1 MVVFSDCMECEHCYN
16 DRASHKC
23 CCEAYPD
30 GIPREWYLSGN
41 PKKVKECNNGIG
53 FKPECNEDL
62 DMDETLNHP
71 KLGKLEYLESP
82 EQIHCWHGELEGSEL
97 GFDII
102 LETSKLDEAD
112 TDFIAKITQ
121 NWKTYEAKALEDIRE
136 KLTSEPEIFGIS
148 KEDADSLSKLK
159 DLPFN
164 CPQFT
169 FYENKEWAI
178 IFLENDLGIG
188 EPFGISVNY
197 DGEMLT
203 GVYDLSDAEEIDW

>member
-1 MVVFSDCMECEHCYN
+1 MVVFSDCVECKHFYDDGN
-16 DRASHKC
+16 PHRC

-30 GIPREWYLSGN
+30 GIPRKWYLEGS

-62 DMDETLNHP
+62 DMDKTLNHP
-71 KLGKLEYLESP
+71 KLGKLEYIESP

-112 TDFIAKITQ
+112 ADFIAEITK
-121 NWKTYEAKALEDIRE
+121 NWKAYEAKAIEDIRE
-136 KLTSEPEIFGIS
+136 KLTSEPKFFGIS
-148 KEDADSLSKLK
+148 KEDAERLSKQNS
-159 DLPFN
+159 LPFG

-178 IFLENDLGIG
+178 VFLENDLGIG

-197 DGEMLT
+197 DGEVLT
-203 GVYDLSDAEEIDW
+203 GVYDLADSEEFD

>member
-1 MVVFSDCMECEHCYN
+1 M
-16 DRASHKC
+16 A
-23 CCEAYPD
+23 
-30 GIPREWYLSGN
+30 
-41 PKKVKECNNGIG
+41 
-53 FKPECNEDL
+53 
-62 DMDETLNHP
+62 ETINHP

-102 LETSKLDEAD
+102 LETSKLDQAD

-121 NWKTYEAKALEDIRE
+121 NWKVYEEKALADLRE
-136 KLTSEPEIFGIS
+136 KLTSEPELFGLS
-148 KEDADSLSKLK
+148 KEDEERLSKQNS
-159 DLPFN
+159 LPFG

-178 IFLENDLGIG
+178 IFLENEMGIG

-197 DGEMLT
+197 DGDELI
-203 GVYDLSDAEEIDW
+203 GIFDLSNSEEID

>member
-1 MVVFSDCMECEHCYN
+1 MVVFSDCMECEHFCYDGN
-16 DRASHKC
+16 SHKC
-23 CCEAYPD
+23 CCKAFPD
-30 GIPREWYLSGN
+30 GIPRKWYLEGS

-102 LETSKLDEAD
+102 LETSKLDQAD
-112 TDFIAKITQ
+112 ADFIAEITK
-121 NWKTYEAKALEDIRE
+121 NWKAYEEKALADLRE
-136 KLTSEPEIFGIS
+136 NLTSEPERFGLS
-148 KEDADSLSKLK
+148 KEDAERLSKLK

-169 FYENKEWAI
+169 FYEKREWAI

-197 DGEMLT
+197 DGDKLIRIC
-203 GVYDLSDAEEIDW
+203 DLSDSEEID

>member
-1 MVVFSDCMECEHCYN
+1 MVVLSDCIECEHFYD
-16 DRASHKC
+16 DRDPYKY

-30 GIPREWYLSGN
+30 GIPPKWYLEGS

-82 EQIHCWHGELEGSEL
+82 EQINCWHGELEDSEL

-112 TDFIAKITQ
+112 ADFIAEITQ
-121 NWKTYEAKALEDIRE
+121 NWKAYEEKAIEDIRE
-136 KLTSEPEIFGIS
+136 KLTSEPEFFGIS

-178 IFLENDLGIG
+178 VFLENDLGIG

-197 DGEMLT
+197 DGDELI
-203 GVYDLSDAEEIDW
+203 GVYDLSDSEEID

>member
-1 MVVFSDCMECEHCYN
+1 MVVFSDCMECERFYN
-16 DRASHKC
+16 DRTSHKC

-30 GIPREWYLSGN
+30 GIPRKWYLEGR

-71 KLGKLEYLESP
+71 KLGKLEYIESP

-102 LETSKLDEAD
+102 LETSKLDQAD
-112 TDFIAKITQ
+112 ADFIAKIIQ
-121 NWKTYEAKALEDIRE
+121 NWKSYEAKAIEDIRE
-136 KLTSEPEIFGIS
+136 KLTSEPKFFGIS
-148 KEDADSLSKLK
+148 KEDAERLSKQNS
-159 DLPFN
+159 LPFG

-178 IFLENDLGIG
+178 IFLENDLGIC

-197 DGEMLT
+197 DGEELM
-203 GVYDLSDAEEIDW
+203 GVYDLSDSEEID

>member
-1 MVVFSDCMECEHCYN
+1 MVVFSDCMECEHFCYDGN
-16 DRASHKC
+16 PHKC

-30 GIPREWYLSGN
+30 GIPREWYLNGS
-41 PKKVKECNNGIG
+41 PKEVKECNNGIG

-71 KLGKLEYLESP
+71 KLGKLKYLESP

-102 LETSKLDEAD
+102 LETSKLDQVDA
-112 TDFIAKITQ
+112 DFIAEITK
-121 NWKTYEAKALEDIRE
+121 NWKTYEAKAIEDICE
-136 KLTSEPEIFGIS
+136 KPTSEPEFFGLS
-148 KEDADSLSKLK
+148 KEEVESLSKQNSLS
-159 DLPFN
+159 FG

-197 DGEMLT
+197 DGDELI
-203 GVYDLSDAEEIDW
+203 GVYDLSDSEEID

>member
-1 MVVFSDCMECEHCYN
+1 MVVLSDCIECEHFCDDGNPYT
-16 DRASHKC
+16 C
-23 CCEAYPD
+23 CCKAFPD
-30 GIPREWYLSGN
+30 GIPRKWYFEGR
-41 PKKVKECNNGIG
+41 PREVKQCNNGIG

-102 LETSKLDEAD
+102 LETSKLDQAD
-112 TDFIAKITQ
+112 ADFIAEITQ
-121 NWKTYEAKALEDIRE
+121 NWKAYEDKALADLRE
-136 KLTSEPEIFGIS
+136 KLISEPELFGLS
-148 KEDADSLSKLK
+148 KKDSESLSKQNS
-159 DLPFN
+159 LPFG

-197 DGEMLT
+197 DSDELI
-203 GVYDLSDAEEIDW
+203 GVYDLSDSEEID

>member
-1 MVVFSDCMECEHCYN
+1 MVVFSDCMECEHFCYDGN
-16 DRASHKC
+16 THKC
-23 CCEAYPD
+23 CCKAYPE
-30 GIPREWYLSGN
+30 GIPRKWYLEGR
-41 PKKVKECNNGIG
+41 PREVKQCNNGIG

-62 DMDETLNHP
+62 DMAETINPP
-71 KLGKLEYLESP
+71 KLGKLKYLEGP

-102 LETSKLDEAD
+102 LETSKLDQAD
-112 TDFIAKITQ
+112 EDFIAKITQ
-121 NWKTYEAKALEDIRE
+121 NWKAYEAKAIEDIRE
-136 KLTSEPEIFGIS
+136 KLTSEPEFFGIS

-178 IFLENDLGIG
+178 VFLENDLGIG

-197 DGEMLT
+197 DGEVLT
-203 GVYDLSDAEEIDW
+203 GVYDLSDSEEID

>member
-1 MVVFSDCMECEHCYN
+1 MVVFSDCMECENFCYDGN
-16 DRASHKC
+16 QHKC
-23 CCEAYPD
+23 CCKAYPD
-30 GIPREWYLSGN
+30 GIPRKWYLEGR
-41 PKKVKECNNGIG
+41 PREVKQCNNGIG
-53 FKPECNEDL
+53 FKLECNEDL

-102 LETSKLDEAD
+102 LETSKLEEAD
-112 TDFIAKITQ
+112 ADFIAKIIQ
-121 NWKTYEAKALEDIRE
+121 NWKAYEAKAIDDIRE
-136 KLTSEPEIFGIS
+136 KLTSEPELFGLL
-148 KEDADSLSKLK
+148 KEDADSLSKLEN
-159 DLPFN
+159 LSLS

-178 IFLENDLGIG
+178 IFLENDLDIG

>member
-1 MVVFSDCMECEHCYN
+1 MVVLSDCIECEHFCDDGN
-16 DRASHKC
+16 PHTC
-23 CCEAYPD
+23 CCKAYPD
-30 GIPREWYLSGN
+30 GIPRKWYFEGR

-71 KLGKLEYLESP
+71 KLGKLEYIESP

-112 TDFIAKITQ
+112 ADFIAKIIQ
-121 NWKTYEAKALEDIRE
+121 NWKAYEEKALADLRE
-136 KLTSEPEIFGIS
+136 KLTSESDLFGLS
-148 KEDADSLSKLK
+148 KEDAERLSKQNS
-159 DLPFN
+159 LPFG

-169 FYENKEWAI
+169 FYEKREWAI
-178 IFLENDLGIG
+178 IFLENEMGIG

-197 DGEMLT
+197 DGDELI
-203 GVYDLSDAEEIDW
+203 GVDDLSDSEEID

>member
-1 MVVFSDCMECEHCYN
+1 MVVLSDCIECEHFCDDGN
-16 DRASHKC
+16 PHTC
-23 CCEAYPD
+23 CCKAYPD
-30 GIPREWYLSGN
+30 GIPREWYLSGS
-41 PKKVKECNNGIG
+41 PKEVKECNNGIG

-102 LETSKLDEAD
+102 LETSKLDQVDA
-112 TDFIAKITQ
+112 DFIAEIIQ
-121 NWKTYEAKALEDIRE
+121 NWKAYEAKAIEDIRE
-136 KLTSEPEIFGIS
+136 KLTSEPEFFGIS
-148 KEDADSLSKLK
+148 KENADSLSKLK
-159 DLPFN
+159 DLPFS

-178 IFLENDLGIG
+178 VFLENDLGIG

-197 DGEMLT
+197 DGEVLI

>member
-1 MVVFSDCMECEHCYN
+1 MVVFSDCMECEHFCYDGN
-16 DRASHKC
+16 QHKC
-23 CCEAYPD
+23 CCKAYPD
-30 GIPREWYLSGN
+30 GIPRKWYLEGR
-41 PKKVKECNNGIG
+41 PREVKQCNNGIG

-62 DMDETLNHP
+62 AMAETINHP

-102 LETSKLDEAD
+102 LETLKLDQAD
-112 TDFIAKITQ
+112 ADFIAKITQ
-121 NWKTYEAKALEDIRE
+121 NWKAYEEKALADLRK
-136 KLTSEPEIFGIS
+136 KLILESELFG
-148 KEDADSLSKLK
+148 LSKDDANRLSK
-159 DLPFN
+159 QKEAVFT

-178 IFLENDLGIG
+178 VFLENELGIG

-197 DGEMLT
+197 DGDELI
-203 GVYDLSDAEEIDW
+203 GVYDLSDSEEID

>member
-1 MVVFSDCMECEHCYN
+1 MVVFSDCMECEHFCY
-16 DRASHKC
+16 DGKPHKC

-30 GIPREWYLSGN
+30 GIPREWYLNGS
-41 PKKVKECNNGIG
+41 PKEVKECNNGIG

-71 KLGKLEYLESP
+71 KLGKLEYIESP

-112 TDFIAKITQ
+112 ADFIAKIIQ
-121 NWKTYEAKALEDIRE
+121 NWKAYEAKAIEDIRE
-136 KLTSEPEIFGIS
+136 KLTSEPEFFGIS

-169 FYENKEWAI
+169 FYEKREWAI
-178 IFLENDLGIG
+178 IFLENEMGIG

-197 DGEMLT
+197 DGDELI
-203 GVYDLSDAEEIDW
+203 GVDDLSDSEEID

>member
-1 MVVFSDCMECEHCYN
+1 MVVFSDCMECEHFCY
-16 DRASHKC
+16 DGKPHKC

-30 GIPREWYLSGN
+30 GIPREWYLNGS
-41 PKKVKECNNGIG
+41 PKEVKECNNGIG

-62 DMDETLNHP
+62 GMAETINPP
-71 KLGKLEYLESP
+71 KLGKLEYLEGP
-82 EQIHCWHGELEGSEL
+82 EKIHCWHGELEGSEL

-112 TDFIAKITQ
+112 ADFTAKITQ
-121 NWKTYEAKALEDIRE
+121 NWKVYEAKAIADLRE
-136 KLTSEPEIFGIS
+136 KLISEPELFGLS
-148 KEDADSLSKLK
+148 KKDAESLSKQNS
-159 DLPFN
+159 LPFG

-178 IFLENDLGIG
+178 IFLENEMGIG

-197 DGEMLT
+197 DGDELI
-203 GVYDLSDAEEIDW
+203 GVYDLSDSEEID

>member
-1 MVVFSDCMECEHCYN
+1 MAE
-16 DRASHKC
+16 
-23 CCEAYPD
+23 
-30 GIPREWYLSGN
+30 I
-41 PKKVKECNNGIG
+41 
-53 FKPECNEDL
+53 
-62 DMDETLNHP
+62 LNHP

-112 TDFIAKITQ
+112 ADFIAKITQ
-121 NWKTYEAKALEDIRE
+121 NWKAYEEKALADLRE
-136 KLTSEPEIFGIS
+136 KLISEPELFGLS
-148 KEDADSLSKLK
+148 KKDADSLSKLK

-169 FYENKEWAI
+169 FYEKREWAI
-178 IFLENDLGIG
+178 IFLENEMGIG

-197 DGEMLT
+197 DGEELI
-203 GVYDLSDAEEIDW
+203 GIFDLSDSEEID

>member
-23 CCEAYPD
+23 CCEAYPE
-30 GIPREWYLSGN
+30 GIPRKWYLEGR
-41 PKKVKECNNGIG
+41 PREVKECNNGIG

-71 KLGKLEYLESP
+71 KLGKLEYLESQ

-102 LETSKLDEAD
+102 LETSKLDQAD
-112 TDFIAKITQ
+112 ADFIAEIIQ
-121 NWKTYEAKALEDIRE
+121 NWKAYEAKAIEDIRE
-136 KLTSEPEIFGIS
+136 KLTSEPEFFGIS
-148 KEDADSLSKLK
+148 KEDADSLLKLK

-178 IFLENDLGIG
+178 VFLENDLGIG

-197 DGEMLT
+197 DGEELI
-203 GVYDLSDAEEIDW
+203 GVYDLADAEEIDW

>member
-1 MVVFSDCMECEHCYN
+1 MVVLSDCIECEHFCDDGN
-16 DRASHKC
+16 PHTC
-23 CCEAYPD
+23 CCKAYPD
-30 GIPREWYLSGN
+30 GIPRKWYFEGR
-41 PKKVKECNNGIG
+41 PREVKQCNNGIG

-71 KLGKLEYLESP
+71 KLGKLKYLESP
-82 EQIHCWHGELEGSEL
+82 EQIQCWHGELEGSEL

-102 LETSKLDEAD
+102 LETSKLDQAD
-112 TDFIAKITQ
+112 ADFIAEITQ
-121 NWKTYEAKALEDIRE
+121 NWKAYEEKALADLRE
-136 KLTSEPEIFGIS
+136 NLTSEPERFGLS
-148 KEDADSLSKLK
+148 KEDAERLSKLK

-169 FYENKEWAI
+169 FYEKREWAI

-197 DGEMLT
+197 DGDKLIRIC
-203 GVYDLSDAEEIDW
+203 DLSDSEEID

>member
-1 MVVFSDCMECEHCYN
+1 MVVLSDCIECEHFCDDGN
-16 DRASHKC
+16 PHTC
-23 CCEAYPD
+23 CCKAYPD
-30 GIPREWYLSGN
+30 GIPRKWYLEGR
-41 PKKVKECNNGIG
+41 PREVKQCNNGIG

-82 EQIHCWHGELEGSEL
+82 EQIHCWHGKLEGSEL

-112 TDFIAKITQ
+112 ADFIAKIIQ
-121 NWKTYEAKALEDIRE
+121 NWKSYEAKAIEDIRE
-136 KLTSEPEIFGIS
+136 KLTSEPKFFGIS
-148 KEDADSLSKLK
+148 KEDAERLSKQNS
-159 DLPFN
+159 LPFG

-178 IFLENDLGIG
+178 VFLENDLDIG